1 MSLRFPK
8 FLYGVTAVV
17 GLGLISAPA
26 IARELKVCA
35 DPNNM
40 PYSNAKGEGFENR
53 IAALVAADMGAT
65 AKFVWKPEWRGFV
78 RKGLK
83 AGLCDVVPGV
93 PTNFE
98 RVRATKPYYT
108 ATYAFVQRQGSAP
121 IASFDDE
128 RLKTSRIG
136 VQLVG
141 NDGANTPPMDELARR
156 GLNQHIHGF
165 MVYGDWSKPNPL
177 APIVDAVANGDID
190 VALVWGPVAD
200 YYAAR
205 EIPPLLVTP
214 VNTQR
219 LMSFSIGMGVRKQ
232 DTELANELS
241 RIIERRR
248 DDIRKILADYHIA
261 PSIDQKSAT
270 AE

>member
-1 MSLRFPK
+1 LVF
-8 FLYGVTAVV
+8 TALAA
-17 GLGLISAPA
+17 GALASSPA
-26 IARELKVCA
+26 VARELKVCA

-40 PYSNAKGEGFENR
+40 PFSNAQGEGFENR
-53 IAALVAADMGAT
+53 IADLVSKDMGAT

-83 AGLCDVVPGV
+83 ARECDVVPGV
-93 PTNFE
+93 PANFE

-108 ATYAFVQRQGSAP
+108 ATYAFVQRGDTKP
-121 IASFDDE
+121 ITSFDDE
-128 RLKTSRIG
+128 RLKSSRIG

-156 GLNQHIHGF
+156 GITQRIRGY
-165 MVYGDWSKPNPL
+165 MVYGDWSKPDPL
-177 APIVDAVANGDID
+177 APIVTAVAARDVD

-205 EIPPLLVTP
+205 QNPPLKVTP
-214 VNTQR
+214 VSAK
-219 LMSFSIGMGVRKQ
+219 LPMSFSISMGVRKE
-232 DTELANELS
+232 DAALADEIS
-241 RIIERRR
+241 RILEKRKA
-248 DDIRKILADYHIA
+248 DIGKILAEYHI
-261 PSIDQKSAT
+261 PSSITLQSAT

>member
-1 MSLRFPK
+1 MSSRFPS
-8 FLYGVTAVV
+8 LLCSVAAV
-17 GLGLISAPA
+17 LGLVSTPA
-26 IARELKVCA
+26 LARELKVCA

-53 IAALVAADMGAT
+53 IAELVAADMGAT

-108 ATYAFVQRQGSAP
+108 ATYAFVQRRGSSP
-121 IASFDDE
+121 ITSFDDE

-141 NDGANTPPMDELARR
+141 NDGANTPPMDELAQR
-156 GLNQHIHGF
+156 GLNQHIRGF
-165 MVYGDWSKPNPL
+165 MVFGDWSKPNPL
-177 APIVDAVANGDID
+177 APIVDAVANGDVD
-190 VALVWGPVAD
+190 VALVWGPIAE

-205 EIPPLLVTP
+205 EIPPLVVTP
-214 VNTQR
+214 VVTSR
-219 LMSFSIGMGVRKQ
+219 VVPFSIAMGVRKQ
-232 DTELANELS
+232 DAELANEIS

-248 DDIRKILADYHIA
+248 DDIRRILADYHIT
-261 PSIDQKSAT
+261 PLVNQKSAT

>member
-1 MSLRFPK
+1 MYSRFLSLACGAITTV
-8 FLYGVTAVV
+8 FLA
-17 GLGLISAPA
+17 SSPA
-26 IARELKVCA
+26 ISRELKVCA

-53 IAALVAADMGAT
+53 IAELVATDMGAT
-65 AKFVWKPEWRGFV
+65 AKFIWKPEWRGFV

-108 ATYAFVQRQGSAP
+108 ASYAFVQRQGASP
-121 IASFDDE
+121 ITSFDDE

-156 GLNQHIHGF
+156 GLNQHVQGF

-177 APIVDAVANGDID
+177 APIVDAVSNGDID
-190 VALVWGPVAD
+190 IALVWGPIAD

-205 EIPPLLVTP
+205 EIPPLRVTP
-214 VNTQR
+214 VTTGR
-219 LMSFSIGMGVRKQ
+219 LMSFSIAMGVRKQ
-232 DTELANELS
+232 DKELANEIN
-241 RIIERRR
+241 RIIDRRR
-248 DDIRKILADYHIA
+248 DDIRKILADYNIT
-261 PSIDQKSAT
+261 PSMDQKSAT

>member
-1 MSLRFPK
+1 MSLRF
-8 FLYGVTAVV
+8 LSLLCGIANLIDVV
-17 GLGLISAPA
+17 SVAA
-26 IARELKVCA
+26 QARELTVCA

-40 PYSNAKGEGFENR
+40 PYSDAKGRGFENR
-53 IAALVAADMGAT
+53 IAELVAADMGAT
-65 AKFVWKPEWRGFV
+65 TKFVWKPEWRGFV

-108 ATYAFVQRQGSAP
+108 ATYAFVQRRGSAP
-121 IASFDDE
+121 ISSFDDE

-141 NDGANTPPMDELARR
+141 NDGANTPPMNELARR
-156 GLNQHIHGF
+156 GLTQHIHGF
-165 MVYGDWSKPNPL
+165 MVYGDWSKPDPL

-205 EIPPLLVTP
+205 ESPPLNVTP
-214 VNTQR
+214 VSTGR
-219 LMSFSIGMGVRKQ
+219 LMTFSIAMGVRKQ
-232 DTELANELS
+232 DVELANEIS
-241 RIIERRR
+241 HIIERRR
-248 DDIRKILADYHIA
+248 DDIGKILADYHIA
-261 PSIDQKSAT
+261 PSIEQKSAT